1 MIPKGKKIYL
11 CTPDLQPIT
20 VLNGVKTD
28 TVNYDTHLKDYDEL
42 TFEIDRYILV
52 NGELVESNG
61 YELVDVYLNLYLEDI
76 GNFQMQY
83 PIMSNDGQKET
94 KTITAYSIEKEFENK
109 DWKGF
114 KVNTGET
121 DSLEQLAEDNL
132 DDLGFAKE
140 FIIFYNPDRKD
151 LSLLHLILEKMP
163 GWSVIDD
170 DIDPLLW
177 EKKISISEDNTN
189 LYALLTSIIAPKDAN
204 ISDAL
209 ALDPFTKTTTG

>member
-140 FIIFYNPDRKD
+140 FIIF
-151 LSLLHLILEKMP
+151 
-163 GWSVIDD
+163 
-170 DIDPLLW
+170 
-177 EKKISISEDNTN
+177 
-189 LYALLTSIIAPKDAN
+189 
-204 ISDAL
+204 
-209 ALDPFTKTTTG
+209 